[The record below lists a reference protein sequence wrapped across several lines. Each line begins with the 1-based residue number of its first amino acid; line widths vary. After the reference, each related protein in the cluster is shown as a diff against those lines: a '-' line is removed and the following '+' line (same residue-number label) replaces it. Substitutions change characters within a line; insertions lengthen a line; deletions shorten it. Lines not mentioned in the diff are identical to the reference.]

1 MTQEKELLQEV
12 AGMGELREPWHSR
25 QIELLDRHLHM
36 LRLYSQAREN
46 LQAHKGS
53 MFKRSSR
60 KSDRT
65 LEFTPVNLHFQRMWV
80 HNDTLNKSD
89 FYDIVTVGAFTAHGH
104 KSKNGGLIK
113 LVQQL
118 KESPLK
124 GGHHGTSKIN
134 MAHDAI
140 QAIKLLRR
148 EVVEAMK
155 LLMRLAKEKQTAG
168 MMPIC
173 DEMISK
179 VRFRF

>member
-1 MTQEKELLQEV
+1 
-12 AGMGELREPWHSR
+12 
-25 QIELLDRHLHM
+25 
-36 LRLYSQAREN
+36 
-46 LQAHKGS
+46 
-53 MFKRSSR
+53 MFKPSSR

-65 LEFTPVNLHFQRMWV
+65 LEFAPVNLHFQRMWV
-80 HNDTLNKSD
+80 HNDTLNKSG

-124 GGHHGTSKIN
+124 GTQNQGSSKIN
-134 MAHDAI
+134 MAYDAI

-148 EVVEAMK
+148 EIVEAMK
-155 LLMRLAKEKQTAG
+155 TLMRLAKEKQTNG
-168 MMPIC
+168 MIPIC

-179 VRFRF
+179 VIKTCGCQFVCANI